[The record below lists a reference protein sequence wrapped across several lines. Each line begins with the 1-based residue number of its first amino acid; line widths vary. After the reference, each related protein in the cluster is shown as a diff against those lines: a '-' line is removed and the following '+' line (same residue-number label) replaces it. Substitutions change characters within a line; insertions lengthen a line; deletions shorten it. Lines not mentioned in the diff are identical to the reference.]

1 MYMIYT
7 FIIAVSVIKCDL
19 ETNTHTHTTCTEK
32 IQTINRASALSNGVK
47 YNSFIT
53 CIK

>member
-19 ETNTHTHTTCTEK
+19 ETNHTHTHTTCTEK
-32 IQTINRASALSNGVK
+32 IQTINRASALSKG
-47 YNSFIT
+47 
-53 CIK
+53 